1 MLAFVISSALSLLQ
15 PLPSAS
21 CAQFA
26 PTRTAASPTMLALRK
41 KVQVASNRV
50 ARRNYEILE
59 DYEAGIEL
67 LGTEVKS
74 CRQGKCTLRDGY
86 CRFKDGEVW
95 LHNVNIGRHM
105 TAGSYFQHEETRK

>member
-1 MLAFVISSALSLLQ
+1 
-15 PLPSAS
+15 
-21 CAQFA
+21 
-26 PTRTAASPTMLALRK
+26 MLALRK

-74 CRQGKCTLRDGY
+74 CRQGKAFWDDTFDERVDPLGKKY
-86 CRFKDGEVW
+86 YW
-95 LHNVNIGRHM
+95 LTGSFITHEQAENSDVQLLKNNYVTVVPTQFDM
-105 TAGSYFQHEETRK
+105 TAYNSIKDIENWKLEL